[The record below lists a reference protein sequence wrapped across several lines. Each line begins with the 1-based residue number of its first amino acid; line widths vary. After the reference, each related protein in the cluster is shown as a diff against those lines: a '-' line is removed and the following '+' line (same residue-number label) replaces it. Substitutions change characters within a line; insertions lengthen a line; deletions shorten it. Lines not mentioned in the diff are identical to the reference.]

1 MTIDVNALSRPE
13 LEKLKS
19 DIEKALSSLE
29 ARRKADARKAAEQ
42 AAREFGFSLEEVL
55 GKEKAGRSASQGAAK
70 YRNPADPKKT
80 WTGRGRQ
87 PGWIK
92 DGLAAGKKLA
102 DFAI

>member
-1 MTIDVNALSRPE
+1 MSIDLNSLSRAE
-13 LEKLKS
+13 LEKLRS
-19 DIEKALSSLE
+19 DIDKALASLE

-42 AAREFGFSLEEVL
+42 AAKEFGFSLDEIL
-55 GKEKAGRSASQGAAK
+55 GKEKPTRSGGVAR
-70 YRNPADPKKT
+70 YRNPANPKQT

-92 DGLAAGKKLA
+92 EGLAAGKSVA